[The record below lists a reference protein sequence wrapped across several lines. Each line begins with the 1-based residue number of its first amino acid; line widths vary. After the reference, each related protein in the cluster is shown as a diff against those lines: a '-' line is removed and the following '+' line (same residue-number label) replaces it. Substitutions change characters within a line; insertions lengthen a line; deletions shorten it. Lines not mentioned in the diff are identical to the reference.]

1 MALSHIMYLTV
12 FLGILSTYQPTK
24 ASDVTVGQCEINLGF
39 QLETSTSD
47 IYMSSNMTPIFEYL
61 HNITSAL
68 QNQQKQ
74 LDNQQMIL
82 TNVSDSLEEIQQ
94 QVSQMLHRQQEGLN
108 SLQRQEESLN
118 ILYRQE
124 EEMKIQREQIE
135 SISSNLN
142 QTMSNIFGEIET
154 LRNETYNE
162 YEALTSQLNENLNV
176 TSTLVHQNKKDLS
189 RHLSIATDI
198 LLCSLTRE
206 NSIRLVHNGDYG
218 GHQGRV
224 EVKCGDQWGS
234 ICDDEWDT
242 NAAIVICRQL
252 GLPYLQAEGKK
263 NAYFGRG
270 TGLIWMDD
278 VYCTGFEVSLWECE
292 HAPWGTHDCGHNE
305 DAGVICK

>member
-1 MALSHIMYLTV
+1 MLIVL
-12 FLGILSTYQPTK
+12 LSTYQPTQS
-24 ASDVTVGQCEINLGF
+24 ADVTVGQCEINLGF
-39 QLETSTSD
+39 QMETSD
-47 IYMSSNMTPIFEYL
+47 IYLSSNMTPVFEYL
-61 HNITSAL
+61 DNITSTL
-68 QNQQKQ
+68 LNQQNQ
-74 LDNQQMIL
+74 LDNQQMLL
-82 TNVSDSLEEIQQ
+82 TNVSDSLENIQR
-94 QVSQMLHRQQEGLN
+94 QVSLMLNQKPTGLWLNRQQEEL
-108 SLQRQEESLN
+108 
-118 ILYRQE
+118 
-124 EEMKIQREQIE
+124 KIQHKQIE

-142 QTMSNIFGEIET
+142 QTISTVFREIET
-154 LRNETYNE
+154 LRNETYYG
-162 YEALTSQLNENLNV
+162 YESLTSQLNENLNV
-176 TSTLVHQNKKDLS
+176 TSTLVHLSKQDLS

-198 LLCSLTRE
+198 LLCSLTRG

-224 EVKCGDQWGS
+224 EVRCGDQWGS

-278 VYCTGFEVSLWECE
+278 VYCTGLEVSLWECE